1 MIEAK
6 PADEEESVVAS
17 TSADETPAENETP
30 TETNDEA
37 PAETHAETAVES
49 SKESSSSE
57 SSEESSNSKN
67 KVISA
72 PVSTKKPWT
81 IKGCEYRMNNPS
93 NIFSQN
99 GFNENNSFNIFPQ

>member
-37 PAETHAETAVES
+37 PAHAETAVES
-49 SKESSSSE
+49 SRESSSSE

-81 IKGCEYRMNNPS
+81 IKGCEYRMNNQS